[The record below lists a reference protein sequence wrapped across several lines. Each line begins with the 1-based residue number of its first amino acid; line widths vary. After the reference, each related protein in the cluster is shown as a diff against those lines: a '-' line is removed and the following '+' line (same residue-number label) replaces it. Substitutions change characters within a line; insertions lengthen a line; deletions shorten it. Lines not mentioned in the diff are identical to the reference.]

1 MIMNARS
8 QPPFPPNPQP
18 GQKWG
23 AWTWTGSRWA
33 CTRLQGVFV
42 NVQTF
47 PASAPYTPTP
57 GLTSLTVECWGAGGG
72 GGGALAGT
80 TFVAMGG
87 GGGGSGGYSRVT
99 LPASLVLGG
108 VNVTIGAG
116 GPGGTTGPVGSGGTD
131 GGVTSFGALC
141 IANGGSGGKNALDV
155 LTSGYGGAGA
165 APGLGD
171 IAFAGNAGQTGGYV
185 LVAEEVEVVG
195 GQGGAAPLGGGVA
208 AEAATLANSNV
219 TALGGAG
226 MSPGAGGGG
235 ASSANA
241 AATPAG
247 GAGAGG
253 FCLVTETCWADTG
266 DEGDC
271 GCGPTGGQ
279 ARIAAWPGGYDD

>member
-1 MIMNARS
+1 MNART

-57 GLTSLTVECWGAGGG
+57 GLTSLTVESWGGGAGGG
-72 GGGALAGT
+72 GAIAGGGFAAI
-80 TFVAMGG
+80 GG

-99 LPASLVLGG
+99 LAATLVLGG
-108 VNVTIGAG
+108 VAVTIGAG
-116 GPGGTTGPVGSGGTD
+116 GAGATTAGASGTNGGA
-131 GGVTSFGALC
+131 TSFGALC
-141 IANGGSGGKNALDV
+141 VANGGLGG
-155 LTSGYGGAGA
+155 LTGGGAASGYGGGGA

-171 IAFAGNAGQTGGYV
+171 LAFAGNAGQTGGYA
-185 LVAEEVEVVG
+185 LTAEEVAVEG
-195 GQGGAAPLGGGVA
+195 GLGGAGPASGGVA
-208 AEAATLANSNV
+208 FAALTLANSNIS
-219 TALGGAG
+219 APGGAG

-235 ASSANA
+235 ACSANT
-241 AATPAG
+241 AATPVG
-247 GAGAGG
+247 GAGAAGL
-253 FCLVTETCWADTG
+253 CVVTETCWADTG

-279 ARIAAWPGGYDD
+279 ARIAAWPGGFGND